1 MRYIKLARIKMA
13 YTGIFVLIFVIIA
26 VHKVQSEWSSGD
38 CNSDVCSD
46 VCKTWSL
53 DGTCVENECRCST
66 DKKCI
71 DFVCDKVCDVF
82 DLNLEGECDEN
93 GLCICKPKLEICS
106 PLECEEPCI
115 ANAPPGCIFVYPD
128 FCLDYGPIRT
138 CSCICVTWFN
148 KFKYSGP
155 AKTNILSSKNSFP
168 KKFVANMPYSTKYV
182 PKKSSEFNRKHYTV
196 VARP

>member
-26 VHKVQSEWSSGD
+26 IHKVQSECSSAD

-71 DFVCDKVCDVF
+71 DFVCDKVCEILKANVMKMVCAF
-82 DLNLEGECDEN
+82 ANLN
-93 GLCICKPKLEICS
+93 
-106 PLECEEPCI
+106 
-115 ANAPPGCIFVYPD
+115 
-128 FCLDYGPIRT
+128 
-138 CSCICVTWFN
+138 W
-148 KFKYSGP
+148 
-155 AKTNILSSKNSFP
+155 
-168 KKFVANMPYSTKYV
+168 KFVRYSNA
-182 PKKSSEFNRKHYTV
+182 KSH
-196 VARP
+196 A